1 MGEKVVNVGKYL
13 PIGYEEINLYNGL
26 KIPSHEHVN
35 SDIYKFWC
43 RCLYQRA
50 LSVLSVKD
58 LPDWVTD
65 DEINLMY
72 FLLYCDGFCGVGK
85 TAEFDKIINPA
96 SPYGFNFAFAPEKF
110 KFVNAKL
117 KKTYSYT
124 IYHKDKTKL
133 PESEAGKAKFGVL
146 LKLSP
151 DYYGIL
157 DIIDYYATKLSKMSC
172 AQDMNIENTKFAY
185 VFGSNT
191 NSGKSFLKKMWD
203 KIQSGISLIVYDSRI
218 SPAKD
223 VETFNYFSRDN
234 LKNSYMVDS
243 FSSDIQTLINQ
254 YDAEVGIINVPYE
267 KKERMTKFESQ
278 SKLSDGI
285 ARARLFQK
293 TLQQSF
299 DDFNSLYK
307 AKVKVVYN
315 YEYMIV
321 EDDSDNSDDASVD
334 TGGDI
339 NE

>member
-1 MGEKVVNVGKYL
+1 
-13 PIGYEEINLYNGL
+13 
-26 KIPSHEHVN
+26 
-35 SDIYKFWC
+35 
-43 RCLYQRA
+43 
-50 LSVLSVKD
+50 
-58 LPDWVTD
+58 
-65 DEINLMY
+65 
-72 FLLYCDGFCGVGK
+72 
-85 TAEFDKIINPA
+85 
-96 SPYGFNFAFAPEKF
+96 
-110 KFVNAKL
+110 
-117 KKTYSYT
+117 
-124 IYHKDKTKL
+124 
-133 PESEAGKAKFGVL
+133 
-146 LKLSP
+146 
-151 DYYGIL
+151 
-157 DIIDYYATKLSKMSC
+157 
-172 AQDMNIENTKFAY
+172 
-185 VFGSNT
+185 
-191 NSGKSFLKKMWD
+191 MWD

-223 VETFNYFSRDN
+223 VETVNYFSRDN